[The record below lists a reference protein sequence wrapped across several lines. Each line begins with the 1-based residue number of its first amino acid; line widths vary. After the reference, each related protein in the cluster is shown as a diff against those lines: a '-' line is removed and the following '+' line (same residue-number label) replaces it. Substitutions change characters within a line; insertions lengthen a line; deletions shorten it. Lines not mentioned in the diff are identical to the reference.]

1 METSALGQ
9 KHRPNRQARPA
20 FPTVLML
27 RISFWRADDI
37 RPYDWVQPGSSL
49 RKRMRSIPETCR
61 IWGPRKVRRLFGE
74 RRNGGASESPHK
86 TSSASAGAKDAQP
99 VTTTPRLPR
108 FHTVARRYFTAS
120 AFARSDF
127 IAPKALRST
136 HFFILNSAFFIEK
149 ISAHPG
155 G

>member
-1 METSALGQ
+1 MILIALRGAKLQ
-9 KHRPNRQARPA
+9 SH
-20 FPTVLML
+20 
-27 RISFWRADDI
+27 
-37 RPYDWVQPGSSL
+37 
-49 RKRMRSIPETCR
+49 KRMRSIPETCQ

-127 IAPKALRST
+127 IAPKALRSP
-136 HFFILNSAFFIEK
+136 HFFTLHSYFFTKKSPPIPGDERKVFKDERKVFSLPAAFRRRWWL
-149 ISAHPG
+149 
-155 G
+155 